1 MNNFV
6 FYNPTRLIFGKGQI
20 LQLSKEIP
28 ADAKVMLVYGGGSI
42 FKNGVYEQVQTQL
55 AKHQVV
61 EFGGVEANPQYS
73 TLMKGVA
80 LARAEQ
86 VDFLLAVGGGS
97 VLDGV
102 KFMAAAI
109 PFSGNDPWDLLTGK
123 AKITQSVP
131 LGAVLTLP
139 ATGSE
144 MNYYAVISRKETQ
157 EKQSMGNPLLF
168 PVFSILD
175 PETTRSLSYEQIAN
189 GIADIFSHVME
200 QYMTYPVNAPVQDR
214 MAEGILITLREEA
227 PKTLANLSDYDSR
240 ANVMWAA
247 TMALNGII
255 KSGVPEDW
263 TSHGIGHQ
271 LTAYHGITHGSTL
284 AAVLPHLLKVKREN
298 KFEKLLQYGQ
308 RVWNLSGTNDEI
320 VDAAIEK
327 TTEFYE
333 SLGISTKAKTYGVT
347 AETVTKIVDKFT
359 TRNVVLGERKD
370 VTPAV
375 VQEILALSLA

>member
-20 LQLSKEIP
+20 ARLGKEIP

-42 FKNGVYEQVQTQL
+42 FKNGVYEQVRAQL
-55 AKHQVV
+55 LQHQVV

-102 KFMAAAI
+102 KLMAAAI
-109 PFSGNDPWDLLTGK
+109 PYTGDDAWDLLTGK

-157 EKQSMGNPLLF
+157 EKQSMGHPLLF

-175 PETTRSLSYEQIAN
+175 PETTLSLSYEQIAN

-214 MAEGILITLREEA
+214 MAEGILLTLREEA

-263 TSHGIGHQ
+263 TSHGIGHE

-284 AAVLPHLLKVKREN
+284 AAVVPHLFKVKREN
-298 KFEKLLQYGQ
+298 KFDKLLQYGQ

-327 TTEFYE
+327 TVEFYE

-347 AETVTKIVDKFT
+347 PETVAKIVDKFT
-359 TRNVVLGERKD
+359 SRSVVLGERKD

-375 VQEILALSLA
+375 VQEILELSLA